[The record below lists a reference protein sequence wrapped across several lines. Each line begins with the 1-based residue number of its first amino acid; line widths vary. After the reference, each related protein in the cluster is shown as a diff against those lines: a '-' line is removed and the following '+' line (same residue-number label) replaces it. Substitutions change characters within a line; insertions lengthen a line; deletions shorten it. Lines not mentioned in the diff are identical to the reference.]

1 MGKSRKTGRELE
13 PARIQKG
20 TPLARKFFAK
30 LGITSARYE
39 RQQES
44 DDE

>member
-39 RQQES
+39 RQQKS